1 MNELN
6 VGHSRM
12 ADIEEENMLSFHTE
26 IGEESS
32 VGGSSKMMMLMNNIH
47 SNLNHY
53 RQDLTQHTRSLYH
66 CERQPSP
73 MSFRCGFEANRFN
86 SNKYPSSHRSVLEC
100 RSRSPLSLRSG
111 DSVRSAID
119 ITNALKCESFNTH
132 ELQMIKNVVCR
143 KLKQQLRKRYEKN
156 RNRFM
161 LLNTNNNKI
170 KNIHRKIVS
179 SGETSDSPIS
189 SNEDGE
195 NQSNKMATVFTGPQ
209 ISQVNKSLV
218 TTTKNN
224 IHLLTDLRM
233 PVQKNMLLNSHKNNN
248 HLGEVMKP
256 DSTLV
261 CNEERTLKEITTKE
275 CPLQS
280 QRFTETATTTKRN
293 NLIEQHKKT
302 EEQNCCSS
310 ENEGNFS
317 AYDKRKRSLKDQC
330 YNNEK
335 KINLSSPISPF
346 KHLTKDVFKK
356 PLMPMTKAA
365 GKHVNI
371 KDVIS
376 EATMQPLSGSNQ
388 KDKKKSLRQ
397 MEDLK
402 INEVS
407 LKSSFSKRKLFTQKD
422 LLSVKVASDAAGG
435 SPQAKVD
442 NKEKN
447 KARKLVTSQSCLNRN
462 VSDEEDDV
470 LGLIKKI
477 IPAEQINSTSSKI
490 IKTNSACDDKCNSD
504 VSDTFTD
511 ETLNSTAFETDSRKD
526 NIQKSSCQQWHN
538 GRSILRD
545 CSVII
550 NKHAT
555 ANMVQRSKCVK
566 SFWDTDIESEKES
579 ETVPACKLFNAEI
592 KGQLND
598 ATSSTLNTTKHQISK
613 NVGKVLTV
621 QDLINKRNAKK
632 KTLNMDIKV
641 SNDKEKKMRENIKKA
656 SSEIPQNDKE
666 NINTKQN
673 EQNKVE
679 SIINKKKK
687 ETLGQS
693 SPVKKNAFKKKQT
706 GTKENSELK
715 RKECKRSKSSN
726 RNCSGCYSTTNNMK
740 NGIKKQRYLRTKP
753 VLNSSLNTSDSLNI
767 SRTRSKKQNAN
778 VDSSKENISQL
789 SENVNITLLSLR
801 PRKLIKPSRTKPN
814 LNSCLNTSDSLNIS
828 SWTRSK
834 QHNANLHSSKEDISQ
849 LSENVNITLLS
860 LRPRKLIKPSRTKP
874 NLNSC
879 LNTSD
884 SLNISSWTRS
894 KQHNANLHSSKE
906 DISQLSENVNITL
919 LSLRPRKLIKS
930 KKIA

>member
-1 MNELN
+1 
-6 VGHSRM
+6 
-12 ADIEEENMLSFHTE
+12 
-26 IGEESS
+26 
-32 VGGSSKMMMLMNNIH
+32 
-47 SNLNHY
+47 
-53 RQDLTQHTRSLYH
+53 
-66 CERQPSP
+66 
-73 MSFRCGFEANRFN
+73 
-86 SNKYPSSHRSVLEC
+86 
-100 RSRSPLSLRSG
+100 
-111 DSVRSAID
+111 
-119 ITNALKCESFNTH
+119 
-132 ELQMIKNVVCR
+132 
-143 KLKQQLRKRYEKN
+143 
-156 RNRFM
+156 
-161 LLNTNNNKI
+161 
-170 KNIHRKIVS
+170 
-179 SGETSDSPIS
+179 
-189 SNEDGE
+189 
-195 NQSNKMATVFTGPQ
+195 
-209 ISQVNKSLV
+209 
-218 TTTKNN
+218 
-224 IHLLTDLRM
+224 
-233 PVQKNMLLNSHKNNN
+233 MLLNSHKNNN

-261 CNEERTLKEITTKE
+261 CNEEITTKE

-280 QRFTETATTTKRN
+280 QRFTETTTTTKTN
-293 NLIEQHKKT
+293 NLIERHKKT

-310 ENEGNFS
+310 ENKSNFS
-317 AYDKRKRSLKDQC
+317 AYDNRKRSLKDQC

-335 KINLSSPISPF
+335 KINLSSPKSPF
-346 KHLTKDVFKK
+346 EHLTKDVFKK

-371 KDVIS
+371 KDIMIS

-388 KDKKKSLRQ
+388 KDKKKSLKQ
-397 MEDLK
+397 MADLK

-407 LKSSFSKRKLFTQKD
+407 MKSSLSKKKLFTPKLD

-462 VSDEEDDV
+462 VSDEEDNV

-477 IPAEQINSTSSKI
+477 IPAEQINSTSSKF

-526 NIQKSSCQQWHN
+526 YIEKSSCQQWHN
-538 GRSILRD
+538 GSSILRD

-555 ANMVQRSKCVK
+555 TNMVQRYKRVN

-592 KGQLND
+592 KGQLKD
-598 ATSSTLNTTKHQISK
+598 VTSSTLNTTKHQISK

-641 SNDKEKKMRENIKKA
+641 SNVKEKKMMENIKKA

-666 NINTKQN
+666 NINKKQN

-679 SIINKKKK
+679 SIITKKKK
-687 ETLGQS
+687 ETLGQFR
-693 SPVKKNAFKKKQT
+693 PVKENAFNKKQS
-706 GTKENSELK
+706 GKKENSEWK

-726 RNCSGCYSTTNNMK
+726 RNCSGCDSTTNNTK
-740 NGIKKQRYLRTKP
+740 NCIKKQSYLRTKP
-753 VLNSSLNTSDSLNI
+753 VLNSSFNTSDSLNI

-789 SENVNITLLSLR
+789 SDNINITLLSLR
-801 PRKLIKPSRTKPN
+801 PRKLIRPSRTKPN
-814 LNSCLNTSDSLNIS
+814 LNSSLNTSDSLNIS

-834 QHNANLHSSKEDISQ
+834 QQ
-849 LSENVNITLLS
+849 
-860 LRPRKLIKPSRTKP
+860 
-874 NLNSC
+874 
-879 LNTSD
+879 
-884 SLNISSWTRS
+884 
-894 KQHNANLHSSKE
+894 NANLHSSKE